1 VTASLDPPLDPS
13 PADARELLVRE
24 LARPEYQDRD
34 LLGRVERWIGRI
46 VDGTVDAA
54 SGRSALST
62 FLAIVVALALV
73 LALALLVSRARRSA
87 TVRARRPVLDGDAPA
102 SAAALR
108 ARAERA
114 LADGRSAE
122 AVVDG
127 FRAIAVRQAERG
139 RIDDLPS
146 ATAHEVAVAVAGA
159 HPDAGS
165 RVHGTATLFD
175 AVLYG
180 DRPASAEQASGV
192 LALDDE
198 LAAR

>member
-1 VTASLDPPLDPS
+1 VTVSVDPPLAPS
-13 PADARELLVRE
+13 PERARELLVRE

-34 LLGRVERWIGRI
+34 LLGRVERWIGRL
-46 VDGTVDAA
+46 VDGTVGAA
-54 SGRSALST
+54 SGWSGIVT
-62 FLAIVVALALV
+62 FVAILVLLGLVLALV
-73 LALALLVSRARRSA
+73 LVLSRARRSA
-87 TVRARRPVLDGDAPA
+87 TVRSRRPVLGGDRPA
-102 SAAALR
+102 SAAELR

-114 LADGRSAE
+114 LAEGRATE

-127 FRAIAVRQAERG
+127 FRAIAVRQAEQG

-146 ATAHEVAVAVAGA
+146 ATAHEVALAVAGA

-165 RVHGTATLFD
+165 RVHRTATLFD

-180 DRPASAEQASGV
+180 ERPASAEQASGV

-198 LAAR
+198 LAVR